1 MKQSISILTLWIR
14 KKTIFHTKPYQ
25 TTPNH
30 TKYVCIP
37 SRQQPCIFPCIW
49 VCSQPVAC
57 GDVTDPCMHGEFQII
72 SGSSKTISSH
82 CHAMHSRP
90 FHAPAWSSSPNEEC
104 STAVTAAEAEF
115 GGLVSMVPSTCGG
128 ATPPHRRGTMF
139 WLHECHLS
147 HHTMHTTT
155 CPFYGGPKAR

>member
-57 GDVTDPCMHGEFQII
+57 GDVIDPCMEYSKSFLVQAKRFLRIATPCTRDHFTPRHGVPARTRNVLLL
-72 SGSSKTISSH
+72 SPLP
-82 CHAMHSRP
+82 RP
-90 FHAPAWSSSPNEEC
+90 NLVDWCLWSLPHVAARHHR
-104 STAVTAAEAEF
+104 TAVVLCS
-115 GGLVSMVPSTCGG
+115 GCMSVII
-128 ATPPHRRGTMF
+128 
-139 WLHECHLS
+139 S